1 MKNPSQHSPETIARM
16 KANSEAARKRL
27 ADLNA
32 EYRIRQYA
40 QKHAAPAAKHETFAE
55 AINRV
60 AKEDNVLL

>member
-1 MKNPSQHSPETIARM
+1 MKNPNQHSPETIARM

-27 ADLNA
+27 AHLNA

-40 QKHAAPAAKHETFAE
+40 QKHAAPAVQRESFSE

-60 AKEDNVLL
+60 AKESNVLL